1 MGVIYSCKSQI
12 AKIYKNK
19 KRGIEMNRYAVEK
32 IKKSEYDFSISDIR
46 FFLEEQDAREY
57 YNKVKNNADSE
68 NVVETKLVDLVNGKL
83 LDITTIGGKEYAK
96 AI

>member
-1 MGVIYSCKSQI
+1 
-12 AKIYKNK
+12 
-19 KRGIEMNRYAVEK
+19 MNRYAVEK

-83 LDITTIGGKEYAK
+83 LDITTIGGKEYAQ

>member
-1 MGVIYSCKSQI
+1 
-12 AKIYKNK
+12 
-19 KRGIEMNRYAVEK
+19 MNRYAVEK

-57 YNKVKNNADSE
+57 YNNIKNKPAPDVE
-68 NVVETKLVDLVNGKL
+68 VETKLVDLVNGKL

>member
-1 MGVIYSCKSQI
+1 
-12 AKIYKNK
+12 
-19 KRGIEMNRYAVEK
+19 MNRYAVEK

>member
-1 MGVIYSCKSQI
+1 
-12 AKIYKNK
+12 
-19 KRGIEMNRYAVEK
+19 MNRYAVEK

-57 YNKVKNNADSE
+57 YNKVKSNADSE

-83 LDITTIGGKEYAK
+83 LDITTIGGKEYVK

>member
-32 IKKSEYDFSISDIR
+32 IKKTEYDFSISDIR

-57 YNKVKNNADSE
+57 YNKVKNNADCE

-83 LDITTIGGKEYAK
+83 LDITTIGGKEYVK

>member
-1 MGVIYSCKSQI
+1 
-12 AKIYKNK
+12 
-19 KRGIEMNRYAVEK
+19 MNRYAVQR
-32 IKKSEYDFSISDIR
+32 IKKSENDFSIADIR

-57 YNKVKNNADSE
+57 YNKVKNNPDSE